1 MQVCILTRRDT
12 VANEINDRH
21 RNQAHL
27 SETPLPSNLSATTD
41 VKQALK
47 DTSYIIHCIPVQQS
61 FEFLSERAADI
72 PPTVP
77 IVSTSKGL
85 HTDTLETMQ
94 GEFCST
100 PQLSSTYH
108 VAFLVTT

>member
-1 MQVCILTRRDT
+1 MHGVQVCILTRREQ
-12 VANEINDRH
+12 VAREIND
-21 RNQAHL
+21 NKKNKAHL
-27 SETPLPSNLSATTD
+27 DETLLPTNLSATTD
-41 VKQALK
+41 VKQALEG
-47 DTSYIIHCIPVQQS
+47 TSYIIHCIPVQSS

-94 GEFCST
+94 GTLDS
-100 PQLSSTYH
+100 
-108 VAFLVTT
+108 